1 MQKRGKLNKKMKK
14 SKQGLVHEKRIRPH
28 LVLEFE
34 EFTFLA
40 WGES

>member
-1 MQKRGKLNKKMKK
+1 MQKRGKLNKKMRKA
-14 SKQGLVHEKRIRPH
+14 KQCLVHEKRIRLH

-40 WGES
+40 WRES